1 MTITRE
7 SVVENGLCKLVKQLS
22 WEVYNNQLQTSVF
35 EILEDSGYSKEE
47 INMAYKVN
55 HSHFNKCNRIKK
67 RILKMEEHKAKD
79 NLKMFFATFTF
90 NNETLENNSKESLK
104 TYVRRFLKDYCID
117 YLANVDYGKKNG
129 RIHFLAVCIAKDV
142 LPYEEWYEVHNY
154 GTLKVEYCRLD
165 KEKNEEKKMSK
176 YINKLSLHAI
186 KDTTGLKRIITARNV
201 KRD

>member
-7 SVVENGLCKLVKQLS
+7 SVVENGLCSLVKQLS
-22 WEVYNNQLQTSVF
+22 WEVYNNQLQTTVF
-35 EILEDSGYSKEE
+35 DILQDSGYSKEE
-47 INMAYKVN
+47 INLAYKVN

-67 RILKMEEHKAKD
+67 RILKMEELKEKD

-90 NNETLENNSKESLK
+90 NNETLEKNSKESLK
-104 TYVRRFLKDYCID
+104 TYVRRFLKDYSID

-129 RIHFLAVCIAKDV
+129 RIHFHAVCISKDV
-142 LPYEEWYEVHNY
+142 LPSKKWFEDYKY
-154 GTLKVEYCRLD
+154 GTLVVEYCRLD

-186 KDTTGLKRIITARNV
+186 KDTTGMKRIITARNV